1 MKKIARAFFIVFI
14 VFFIFTNI
22 VAIFH
27 SYKFTHFSSEK
38 LAKPKKPEDL
48 TKAEKLKIMLL
59 GIRIPKPS
67 NDKKPHQK
75 FKTIVLQS
83 NKKIECWSIRNE
95 ESKGTVILFH
105 GYGGKKS
112 SMIDKADVFLDL
124 GYNVFMVDF
133 IGSGGSEGLQTTI
146 GYKEAENVKSAY
158 DYIKENGERNIFL
171 FGTSMGA
178 AAIMKALADYPL
190 EPKGIIIEC
199 PFRTMY
205 EATKA
210 RFKAVGAPV
219 FPMAG
224 LVVFWGG
231 LTNGF
236 WAFDHNPV
244 EYARKIKC
252 NTLLLYGEQD
262 KRVSREEINA
272 IYSNLHCSKELKTYP
287 LAGHVNYL
295 LKYKTEWTQDIG
307 TFLDQTNISIF
318 SNHQ

>member
-1 MKKIARAFFIVFI
+1 MTDNFKPMKKIARIFLIAFI
-14 VFFIFTNI
+14 VFFIFTNF

-27 SYKFTHFSSEK
+27 SYKFTHFSSEN
-38 LAKPKKPEDL
+38 LAKPKKPEEL
-48 TKAEKLKIMLL
+48 TSAEKLKIMIL
-59 GIRIPKPS
+59 GVKMPKPL
-67 NDKKPHQK
+67 NEIKPHQK
-75 FKTIVLQS
+75 FQTIVLQS
-83 NKKIECWSIRNE
+83 NKKIECWSIKNQS
-95 ESKGTVILFH
+95 SKGTVILFH

-112 SMIDKADVFLDL
+112 SLMDKADVFIDL

-146 GYKEAENVKSAY
+146 GYKEAENVKTAY
-158 DYIKENGERNIFL
+158 DYIKEKGEKNIFL

-199 PFRTMY
+199 PFATMY
-205 EATKA
+205 EATCA
-210 RFKAVGAPV
+210 RFKAVGAPI

-252 NTLLLYGEQD
+252 KTLLLYGGQD
-262 KRVSREEINA
+262 KRVSREEIDA
-272 IYSNLHCSKELKTYP
+272 IYSNLDCSKELKTYP

-295 LKYKTEWTQDIG
+295 LKYKTEWTRDIAS
-307 TFLDQTNISIF
+307 FLNKTN
-318 SNHQ
+318 

>member
-1 MKKIARAFFIVFI
+1 MKKIARIFLFAFIAFFV
-14 VFFIFTNI
+14 FTNF

-27 SYKFTHFSSEK
+27 GHKFTHFSSEK

-48 TKAEKLKIMLL
+48 TPAEKLKMMIL
-59 GIRIPKPS
+59 GVKVPKPS
-67 NDKKPHQK
+67 NDVKPHQK
-75 FKTIVLQS
+75 FQTIVLQS
-83 NKKIECWSIRNE
+83 NKKIECWSIRKQS
-95 ESKGTVILFH
+95 SKGTVILFH
-105 GYGGKKS
+105 GYGGSKS
-112 SMIDKADVFLDL
+112 SLVDKADVFLDL

-146 GYKEAENVKSAY
+146 GYKEAENVKTAY
-158 DYIKENGERNIFL
+158 DYIKEKGEKKIFL

-199 PFRTMY
+199 PFATMY
-205 EATKA
+205 DATCA
-210 RFKAVGAPV
+210 RFKAVGAPI

-224 LVVFWGG
+224 LVVLWGG

-244 EYARKIKC
+244 DYARKIKC

-262 KRVSREEINA
+262 KRVSRGEIDA
-272 IYSNLHCSKELKTYP
+272 IYSNLDCSKELRIYP

-295 LKYKTEWTQDIG
+295 LKYKAEWTRDIM
-307 TFLDQTNISIF
+307 TFLNKTD
-318 SNHQ
+318 

>member
-1 MKKIARAFFIVFI
+1 MKKIARILLITFI
-14 VFFIFTNI
+14 VFFIFTNF

-48 TKAEKLKIMLL
+48 TSAEKLKIMIL
-59 GIRIPKPS
+59 GVKMPKPL
-67 NDKKPHQK
+67 NETEPHQK
-75 FKTIVLQS
+75 FQTIVLQS
-83 NKKIECWSIRNE
+83 NKKIECWSIKNQQ
-95 ESKGTVILFH
+95 SKGTVILFH

-112 SMIDKADVFLDL
+112 SLMDKAEVFIDL

-133 IGSGGSEGLQTTI
+133 MGSGGSEGLQTTI
-146 GYKEAENVKSAY
+146 GYKEAENVKTAY
-158 DYIKENGERNIFL
+158 DYIKEKGEKDIFL

-178 AAIMKALADYPL
+178 VAIMKALDKYPL
-190 EPKGIIIEC
+190 EPKGIILEC
-199 PFRTMY
+199 PFATMF
-205 EATKA
+205 EATSA

-244 EYARKIKC
+244 DYAKKIKC
-252 NTLLLYGEQD
+252 KTLLLYGEQD
-262 KRVSREEINA
+262 KRVSREEIDA
-272 IYSNLHCSKELKTYP
+272 IYSNLNCSKELKTYP

-295 LKYKTEWTQDIG
+295 LKYKTEWTRDIS
-307 TFLDQTNISIF
+307 TFLDQTNKSIYP
-318 SNHQ
+318 NH